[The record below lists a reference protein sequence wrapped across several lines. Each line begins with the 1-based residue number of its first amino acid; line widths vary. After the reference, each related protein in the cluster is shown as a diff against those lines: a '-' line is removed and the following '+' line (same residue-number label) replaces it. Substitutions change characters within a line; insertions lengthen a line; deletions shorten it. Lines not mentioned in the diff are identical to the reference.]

1 MNTNT
6 QSQNT
11 VSLTIPAETPSM
23 PWPFD
28 TATWPVLAEPVYR
41 SMPREARFALGRT
54 LRERAANKGELSP
67 AQHVLY
73 ALLKGKNPFRAF
85 SPVRTPAQLGSG
97 QLAWGGLLNAI
108 SGAEH
113 DLSVLEAA
121 GTGDCTLLAKLRQ
134 LLLMSRLRALGL
146 SIMLVPRQH
155 RARRQY
161 LLDLAMNLTPQGTGT
176 VQSHCVATH
185 ESFLRILAH
194 LEGRSA
200 LKLPVPAWVEAFR
213 QPLLGAASCNR
224 ALMRDYL
231 TTHDCGKPFCLSF
244 DETGRA
250 HFPGHASIS
259 ARVWLELGGTLR
271 VASLIAQDMDL
282 HTLKPEDVEAF
293 AERPDSE
300 LLLLSGVA
308 SLHANA
314 DDFGGASS
322 DSFKIKMKRL
332 TSRGA
337 RVADHRFR
345 QTAA

>member
-1 MNTNT
+1 MNTTT

-11 VSLTIPAETPSM
+11 DSLDIQAETPSM

-28 TATWPVLAEPVYR
+28 TSMWPVLAEPVYR

-54 LRERAANKGELSP
+54 LRERAADKGELSP

-108 SGAEH
+108 GGAEH
-113 DLSVLEAA
+113 ELSVLEAA
-121 GTGDCTLLAKLRQ
+121 GTVDCTLLAKLRQ
-134 LLLMSRLRALGL
+134 LLLLTRLRALGL

-161 LLDLAMNLTPQGTGT
+161 LLDLAMKLTPQGKGT

-185 ESFLRILAH
+185 ESFLRILSH

-200 LKLPVPAWVEAFR
+200 LKLPVPTWVEAFR
-213 QPLLGAASCNR
+213 KPLLSAASGNR
-224 ALMRDYL
+224 TLMRDYL
-231 TTHDCGKPFCLSF
+231 TWHDCGKPFCLSF
-244 DETGRA
+244 DESGRA

-282 HTLKPEDVEAF
+282 HTLKPDDVEAF

-337 RVADHRFR
+337 RVVEHRFR
-345 QTAA
+345 STVA